1 MNIKKFGF
9 KFVSSVLVALTV
21 VLSMSQCFGGFGVTR
36 ALYTLNKSVMS
47 NDQAFA
53 GKFVRSIVMILMVV
67 CFIYAI
73 GAVLDVLVSNL
84 VEFWTGKPLIANTD
98 NSDSKVSFEMVND
111 NEMKINLKDAA
122 ISSLHV
128 FRDKPG
134 EFFIKEGSIYLPII
148 MPEDLTSFDVTGK
161 TTLSCERQEA
171 AFVCAE
177 KSNDQAMIQSE
188 IKKADYY
195 RYQYRSRLALGIG
208 TETATR

>member
-9 KFVSSVLVALTV
+9 RFVSSVLVALTV
-21 VLSMSQCFGGFGVTR
+21 VLSMSQCFGGFGLTKK
-36 ALYTLNKSVMS
+36 LYTFNKSIMS
-47 NDQAFA
+47 NDQSFA
-53 GKFVRSIVMILMVV
+53 GKFVRTLVMWVM
-67 CFIYAI
+67 AI
-73 GAVLDVLVSNL
+73 IPVYGIGMFLDLLIFNL
-84 VEFWTGKPLIANTD
+84 IEFWTGSAVISQSN

-111 NEMKINLKDAA
+111 NEMKVTIKDAA
-122 ISSLHV
+122 ISSFHV

-134 EFFIKEGSIYLPII
+134 EFFVKEGSTYLPVI

-171 AFVCAE
+171 VFVCAE

-188 IKKADYY
+188 ISKADYY